1 MQTEIEAN
9 RTVTIVS
16 CISRFC
22 RQSFELD
29 SGDRSEI
36 FTSLLRER
44 GEIEKICS
52 LIERN
57 SADIGLIVG
66 VLAVITVITVTF
78 AIER

>member
-1 MQTEIEAN
+1 MHE
-9 RTVTIVS
+9 TIVTAS

-29 SGDRSEI
+29 SGDRFEI